1 MNLTDVINQDIKDA
15 MRAREKEKLEAL
27 RAIKAA
33 LIIEA
38 TKEGGNGSV
47 SADAEMGIIKKL
59 FKQRNDAARIYIE
72 QGRDDLAKTE
82 EFQANV
88 IKVYLPAQMSEQEIR
103 NEVVKTISSLGATGP
118 SDMGKVM
125 GAVMSKLSGKADGAV
140 ISQTVKNELMN

>member
-1 MNLTDVINQDIKDA
+1 MNLTEVINQDIKDA

-59 FKQRNDAARIYIE
+59 FKI
-72 QGRDDLAKTE
+72 
-82 EFQANV
+82 
-88 IKVYLPAQMSEQEIR
+88 
-103 NEVVKTISSLGATGP
+103 
-118 SDMGKVM
+118 
-125 GAVMSKLSGKADGAV
+125 
-140 ISQTVKNELMN
+140 